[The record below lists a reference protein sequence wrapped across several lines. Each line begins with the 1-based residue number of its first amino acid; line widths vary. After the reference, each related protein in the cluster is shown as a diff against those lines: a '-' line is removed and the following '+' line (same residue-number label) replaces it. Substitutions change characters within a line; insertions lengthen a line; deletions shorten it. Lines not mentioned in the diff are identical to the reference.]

1 MIFDVFLVFRR
12 KLQRYCSETGEIFNS
27 LSDAIRKCDA
37 TKNCDKIMNEN
48 CDSQGSFS
56 ICTENAIEYPSGPLG
71 SCIYTRNYIPGKFDR
86 KIHFHQ
92 SRLNICLFISTSTLP
107 FSLHF
112 FRQPLW

>member
-37 TKNCDKIMNEN
+37 TTNCDTIMNEN
-48 CDSQGSFS
+48 CDSQGCFS
-56 ICTENAIEYPSGPLG
+56 ICTEHAIEYPSGPLG

-86 KIHFHQ
+86 
-92 SRLNICLFISTSTLP
+92 
-107 FSLHF
+107 
-112 FRQPLW
+112 